1 MAHYTDP
8 KCRVCRRAGVKLFLK
23 GARCFSPKCPIERK
37 GGVPPGPH
45 TRGRITHSDYGLQ
58 LAEKQKAKNTYGVL
72 ERQFR
77 NYFNQALKVKGATG
91 ETLMQ
96 LLERR
101 LDNTV
106 FRLGLAP
113 SRSVARQIVS
123 HGHVTVDGKYVDIP
137 SFEVKPDMVI
147 ALDNAAQNIPLVK
160 ATLQKEDVVV
170 PGWLERKA
178 IVGKIIRL
186 PSRGEA
192 ETGINDQLIVEYY
205 SK

>member
-23 GARCFSPKCPIERK
+23 GARCFSPKFPIERR

-45 TRGRITHSDYGLQ
+45 LRIRYNRSVYGLQ
-58 LAEKQKAKNTYGVL
+58 MAEKQKAKNIYGVL

-77 NYFNQALKVKGATG
+77 NYFEQALKVKGATG
-91 ETLMQ
+91 ETLIQ

-101 LDNTV
+101 LDNAV
-106 FRLGLAP
+106 FRLGFTP
-113 SRSVARQIVS
+113 SRSVARQIVN
-123 HGHVTVDGKYVDIP
+123 HGHVTVDGKKVDIA
-137 SFEVKPDMVI
+137 SFQVKPGMVI
-147 ALDNAAQNIPLVK
+147 ALDATAQNIPVVK
-160 ATLQKEDVVV
+160 ANLGKEDTSL

-178 IVGKIIRL
+178 AVGKVSRL
-186 PSRGEA
+186 PKRDEA

-205 SK
+205 SR

>member
-23 GARCFSPKCPIERK
+23 GARCFSPKCPIERR

-45 TRGRITHSDYGLQ
+45 LRIRYNRSDYGLQ
-58 LAEKQKAKNTYGVL
+58 MAEKQKAKNIYGVL

-77 NYFNQALKVKGATG
+77 NYFEQALKVKGATG
-91 ETLMQ
+91 ETLIQ

-101 LDNTV
+101 LDNAV
-106 FRLGLAP
+106 FRLGFTP
-113 SRSVARQIVS
+113 SRSVARQIVN
-123 HGHVTVDGKYVDIP
+123 HGHVTVDGKKVDIA
-137 SFEVKPDMVI
+137 SFQVKPGMVI
-147 ALDNAAQNIPLVK
+147 ALDATAQNIPVVK
-160 ATLQKEDVVV
+160 ANLGKEDTSL

-178 IVGKIIRL
+178 AVGKVSRL
-186 PSRGEA
+186 PKRDEA

-205 SK
+205 SR